1 MMHEEMEK
9 AFVLVGAG
17 GHASVVASTAAT
29 IGLKISLVALP
40 DVLSEHAHFPSVKYL
55 TDEELISQK
64 NNQEFRLLNG
74 IGKTIKSD
82 LRACVF
88 QKFKSHGFEFQKL
101 IHPFAYVDPNSHL
114 SEGVQV
120 LAGAIVQN
128 DCSIGENSIVNTRA
142 SVDHGCIIGSSSHIA
157 PGAIICGNVSIG
169 DNCFIGAGAIVTEGT
184 KIANGIVVKAGRVLN
199 SNDVE

>member
-1 MMHEEMEK
+1 MQEETEK
-9 AFVLVGAG
+9 VFVLVGAG
-17 GHASVVASTAAT
+17 GHASVVASTAAA

-40 DVLSEHAHFPSVKYL
+40 NVLSEHAHFPGVKYL

-64 NNQEFRLLNG
+64 NNREFRLLNG

-101 IHPFAYVDPNSHL
+101 IHPFAYVDPSSHL
-114 SEGVQV
+114 FEGVQV
-120 LAGAIVQN
+120 MAGAIVQN
-128 DCSIGENSIVNTRA
+128 DCSIGENSIVNTKA

-157 PGAIICGNVSIG
+157 PGAIICGDVSIG
-169 DNCFIGAGAIVTEGT
+169 DNCFIGAGAVITEGT
-184 KIANGIVVKAGRVLN
+184 KIATGMVIKAGRALHCN
-199 SNDVE
+199 GAQ

>member
-1 MMHEEMEK
+1 VMQEETEK
-9 AFVLVGAG
+9 VFVLVGAG
-17 GHASVVASTAAT
+17 GHASVVASTAAA

-40 DVLSEHAHFPSVKYL
+40 NVLSEHAHFPGVKYL

-64 NNQEFRLLNG
+64 NNREFRLLNG

-101 IHPFAYVDPNSHL
+101 IHPFAYVDPSSHL
-114 SEGVQV
+114 FEGVQV
-120 LAGAIVQN
+120 MAGAIVQN
-128 DCSIGENSIVNTRA
+128 DCSIGENSIVNTKA

-157 PGAIICGNVSIG
+157 PGAIICGDVSIG
-169 DNCFIGAGAIVTEGT
+169 DNCFIGAGAVITEGT
-184 KIANGIVVKAGRVLN
+184 KIATGMVIKAGRALHCN
-199 SNDVE
+199 GAQ